1 MSAATTTTRSARADA
16 RRRRRITGRALA
28 LLVVVGALLFAASYP
43 LRSYLNERSK
53 IAILDQQVGQ
63 LERQNTTLGHQIDRM
78 RDPAYVERFAREC
91 LGMIKPGE
99 IPFVVVPKHGK
110 AGALSAEGC

>member
-1 MSAATTTTRSARADA
+1 VSAASTATRTARADA

-28 LLVVVGALLFAASYP
+28 LLVIVLALLFAASYP
-43 LRSYLNERSK
+43 LRSLLHERSQ
-53 IAILDQQVGQ
+53 ISNLDQQVGQ
-63 LERQNTTLGHQIDRM
+63 LQREHNNLDMLIRQM

-110 AGALSAEGC
+110 AGAPLC